1 MKTFYKILFLIAV
14 YVGLWLVIPV
24 MFSAKSDLAV
34 ICAVL
39 ILASVPVLTW
49 AYLRAVKIIS
59 N

>member
-1 MKTFYKILFLIAV
+1 MVTFYKVLFLIAC
-14 YVGLWLVIPV
+14 YTFLWLVIPV

-34 ICAVL
+34 ISAVL

-49 AYLRAVKIIS
+49 KYIRYVKIIP